1 MPLLAPGD
9 FATVKR
15 QALALDASLTP
26 EEWLG
31 QLEIECALKGRV
43 AADALADPGR
53 RAA

>member
-15 QALALDASLTP
+15 QALALGASLTP

-31 QLEIECALKGRV
+31 Q
-43 AADALADPGR
+43 R
-53 RAA
+53 RRSGCS